1 MMNEVQQ
8 RVKDSEQLIR
18 DLYITL
24 RANLMK
30 WSQVTHQTPQGRMG
44 YIGQHLTSIVTGYP
58 GSYTGARGND
68 ILMPGDKFGEIKT
81 CYRVDQLGSCQNCG
95 HNVASIEKA
104 CPSCKST
111 KIKRND
117 DSKWLITLQ
126 SEDELIEALVPDVYY
141 LVLFEFTDIN
151 DALNN
156 DIEAKIWSV
165 IPEIAGFS
173 MCLIDYYYNIKLKS
187 KSGAP
192 FNLWPHQLKFYLMCP
207 ELIYHATIG
216 GNDDITT
223 RTFPGRDN
231 PKASPL
237 PSLLEFVRSN
247 NLDLA
252 VLQALASQYKVKKL
266 NDRKA
271 LCAAIELARNQQ
283 KISNSDFC
291 YAIAQIMYGAK
302 LKQTKV
308 RADISAILKK
318 LR

>member
-1 MMNEVQQ
+1 MKEIHQ

-58 GSYTGARGND
+58 GSYTGARGKD
-68 ILMPGDKFGEIKT
+68 IVMPGNKFGEIKT
-81 CYRVDQLGSCQNCG
+81 CYRVDQLGNCQNCG

-111 KIKRND
+111 DIKRND

-126 SEDELIEALVPDVYY
+126 SEDELVEALVPEVYY
-141 LVLFEFTDIN
+141 LVLFEFADIN

-165 IPEIAGFS
+165 SPRASGFS
-173 MCLIDYYYNIKLKS
+173 LCLIDYYYNIKLKS

-207 ELIYHATIG
+207 ELVYHATIG
-216 GNDDITT
+216 GNDTITT
-223 RTFPGRDN
+223 RIFPGRDES
-231 PKASPL
+231 KVTPL
-237 PSLLEFVRSN
+237 PSLLEFSRAN

-252 VLQALASQYKVKKL
+252 VLQALASKYGVKKS
-266 NDRKA
+266 DEKRA
-271 LCAAIELARNQQ
+271 LCIAIEQVRSQQ
-283 KISNSDFC
+283 RIRNSDLC
-291 YAIAQIMYGAK
+291 NAIAKIMYGAK
-302 LKQTKV
+302 LKQTRV

-318 LR
+318 LG